1 MTDRIIPL
9 PTHASFNDLT
19 GNVFSRLTVI
29 SYAGKRKGSQH
40 WNCKCECGAETAP
53 SATSLTSGNTQ
64 SCGCL
69 HSDTARALLRTHGE
83 SDSAEAHIFYGMK
96 WRCYN
101 PNTANFSDYGG
112 RGITICDRWLN
123 DIETF
128 FADMGKRPSPD
139 HSIDRIDNDKGY
151 SAENC
156 RWTTHAEQMRN
167 RRMFKINTSG
177 HTGVS
182 QRRNGK
188 WQVSITVNSVRKWL
202 GTFVDIDDAIAARL
216 EAERKY
222 W

>member
-19 GNVFSRLTVI
+19 GKVFSRLTVI
-29 SYAGKRKGSQH
+29 SYAGKRKGNQH

-53 SATSLTSGNTQ
+53 TTSKLTCGYTK

-69 HSDTARALLRTHGE
+69 HREITSELLRTHGRTGSVE
-83 SDSAEAHIFYGMK
+83 YIAWKGMVQ
-96 WRCYN
+96 RTTN
-101 PNTANFSDYGG
+101 PGAPAYMNYGG
-112 RGITICDRWLN
+112 RGITISDSWRNSFENFL
-123 DIETF
+123 
-128 FADMGKRPSPD
+128 ADMGERPSPD

-156 RWTTHAEQMRN
+156 RWATHAEQMRN

-177 HTGVS
+177 HTGVN
-182 QRRNGK
+182 QCQGK
-188 WQVSITVNSVRKWL
+188 WQARITVNSVRKWL
-202 GTFVDIDDAIAARL
+202 GTFTDIDDAIAARL